1 MGCCLVPSL
10 LFGILVQ
17 LLNEEATIC
26 LVIPWHRPNDLVYMC
41 ESTLVLTGQI
51 KEFHKIS
58 TYMLIVSYHMLPP
71 GYFIQVQYITRS
83 RIYMQGNKDEGSN
96 TKPKNRNKCNQL
108 PVLLLQNIQQCTRRC
123 HEKPSILLNDFHEM
137 KILSHY
143 VNLGP

>member
-10 LFGILVQ
+10 LLGISI
-17 LLNEEATIC
+17 LNEEATTC
-26 LVIPWHRPNDLVYMC
+26 LVIPWHRPNDLVNMC

-58 TYMLIVSYHMLPP
+58 KYMLIASYHMLPP

-96 TKPKNRNKCNQL
+96 TKPKNRNVTNY
-108 PVLLLQNIQQCTRRC
+108 QCYC
-123 HEKPSILLNDFHEM
+123 FSNAKGDIVKNHQF
-137 KILSHY
+137 
-143 VNLGP
+143 

>member
-10 LFGILVQ
+10 LLGISIQ

-26 LVIPWHRPNDLVYMC
+26 LVIPWHRPNDLVNMC

-58 TYMLIVSYHMLPP
+58 KYMLIASYHMLPP

-108 PVLLLQNIQQCTRRC
+108 PVLLLQQCKRRYC
-123 HEKPSILLNDFHEM
+123 EKPSILNDFHKM
-137 KILSHY
+137 KILCHS